1 MNQFIDVLLSFSGT
15 LITVLIIILS
25 LIVSKWIFKRIKQEK
40 EKSTLT
46 RQVIYVIIIL
56 FGALALTISLP
67 IERTLKGQII
77 GLIGIVLSAAFAF
90 SSTTLIGNA
99 LAGLMN
105 ANIKNFKLGD
115 FIRIENNFGRVTK
128 KGLFRTEI
136 QTEDR
141 NLTSLPNLY
150 IANNPLKIIRESG
163 TIISTTVSLGYDLN
177 RSKIE
182 TSLLEAAKNAGL
194 TEPFV
199 FITNLGDFSV
209 TYKINGMLTDITKYF
224 TVTSNLNAN
233 VMDHL
238 HKGGI
243 EIVSPKFMN
252 QRQVNDIQF
261 IPEITKVSKPTPDE
275 KLPEE
280 IVFDKAIKAD
290 KIDDK
295 IESLEKIDEE
305 IKQLK
310 SASKDAKDIALEY
323 IEKLDLKGFENY
335 YPNQLSGGMSQRVSI
350 GRAFAIG
357 PDILLMDEPFSALD
371 LGLKD
376 ALLGIVQEMLAHHQS
391 MTVLYVSHDPEEVS
405 RLAKR
410 FLLLIDGGVIQEF
423 SPGPDRSFKRMLRK
437 RFRNRNIEHRVTG

>member
-1 MNQFIDVLLSFSGT
+1 MSEITNTLFSFTGSVITLLM
-15 LITVLIIILS
+15 IILM
-25 LIVSKWIFKRIKQEK
+25 IIATKWIFKRIEQEK
-40 EKSTLT
+40 EKSTIT
-46 RQVIYVIIIL
+46 RQVIYLIIIL
-56 FGALALTISLP
+56 IGALALAISLP
-67 IERTLKGQII
+67 IEQALKAQII
-77 GLIGIVLSAAFAF
+77 GLIGIVISAAFAF

-141 NLTSLPNLY
+141 NLTSMPNLY

-182 TSLLEAAKNAGL
+182 AALLEAANNVGL

-199 FITNLGDFSV
+199 YVTKLGDFSV
-209 TYKINGMLTDITKYF
+209 TYKINGLLTDIDKYF
-224 TVTSNLNAN
+224 TVTSKLNAN

-238 HKGGI
+238 HKKGI
-243 EIVSPKFMN
+243 EIVSPNFMN
-252 QRQVNDIQF
+252 QRQVNDLKF
-261 IPEITKVSKPTPDE
+261 IPQITKESKPTRDE
-275 KLPEE
+275 KLPED

-310 SASKDAKDIALEY
+310 TA
-323 IEKLDLKGFENY
+323 
-335 YPNQLSGGMSQRVSI
+335 
-350 GRAFAIG
+350 
-357 PDILLMDEPFSALD
+357 
-371 LGLKD
+371 LKD
-376 ALLGIVQEMLAHHQS
+376 AEDKEEIKKQIKTLEELKEKINSTIVDDKKKL
-391 MTVLYVSHDPEEVS
+391 DEE
-405 RLAKR
+405 K
-410 FLLLIDGGVIQEF
+410 
-423 SPGPDRSFKRMLRK
+423 
-437 RFRNRNIEHRVTG
+437 

>member
-1 MNQFIDVLLSFSGT
+1 MNQLIDFLLSFSGAA
-15 LITVLIIILS
+15 ITVLVIIIS
-25 LIVSKWIFKRIKQEK
+25 LIISKWVFQRIEQEK
-40 EKSTLT
+40 GKSTIT
-46 RQVIYVIIIL
+46 RQVIYLIIL
-56 FGALALTISLP
+56 LLGALALTISLP
-67 IERTLKGQII
+67 IEQTLKGQII

-105 ANIKNFKLGD
+105 ANIKNFNLGD

-128 KGLFRTEI
+128 KGLFRAEI

-182 TSLLEAAKNAGL
+182 KLLLEAANNTGL

-209 TYKINGMLTDITKYF
+209 TYKINGLLTDIDKYF
-224 TVTSNLNAN
+224 TVTSKLNAN
-233 VMDHL
+233 VMDHF

-243 EIVSPKFMN
+243 EIVSPNFMN
-252 QRQVNDIQF
+252 QRQVSDIQF
-261 IPEITKVSKPTPDE
+261 IPKITKKSKPTQDE
-275 KLPEE
+275 KLPEQL
-280 IVFDKAIKAD
+280 VFDKAIKAD

-295 IESLEKIDEE
+295 VESLEKIDEE

-310 SASKDAKDIALEY
+310 SASKDSKDKEEINNRIKRLEEQK
-323 IEKLDLKGFENY
+323 EKLNTHIVEEKKKL
-335 YPNQLSGGMSQRVSI
+335 
-350 GRAFAIG
+350 
-357 PDILLMDEPFSALD
+357 DEE
-371 LGLKD
+371 K
-376 ALLGIVQEMLAHHQS
+376 
-391 MTVLYVSHDPEEVS
+391 
-405 RLAKR
+405 
-410 FLLLIDGGVIQEF
+410 
-423 SPGPDRSFKRMLRK
+423 
-437 RFRNRNIEHRVTG
+437 

>member
-1 MNQFIDVLLSFSGT
+1 MNQFIDVLFSFGGAV
-15 LITVLIIILS
+15 ITVFIIILS
-25 LIVSKWIFKRIKQEK
+25 LFVSRWIFKRIEQEK
-40 EKSTLT
+40 EKSTIT
-46 RQVIYVIIIL
+46 RQVIYLIIIIL
-56 FGALALTISLP
+56 GALALAISLP

-99 LAGLMN
+99 LAGIMN

-115 FIRIENNFGRVTK
+115 FIKIENNFGRVTK

-177 RSKIE
+177 RAKIE
-182 TSLLEAAKNAGL
+182 TLLIEAAKETGL

-199 FITNLGDFSV
+199 YITTLGDFSV
-209 TYKINGMLTDITKYF
+209 TYKINGLLTDIIKYF
-224 TVTSNLNAN
+224 TVTSNLNAK

-261 IPEITKVSKPTPDE
+261 IPEVTKESKLTKDE

-280 IVFDKAIKAD
+280 LVFDKAIKAD
-290 KIDDK
+290 KIDNK

-310 SASKDAKDIALEY
+310 SASKDAKDKEEINNRIKTLEDLKNK
-323 IEKLDLKGFENY
+323 INSTIVDDKKKLD
-335 YPNQLSGGMSQRVSI
+335 
-350 GRAFAIG
+350 
-357 PDILLMDEPFSALD
+357 
-371 LGLKD
+371 
-376 ALLGIVQEMLAHHQS
+376 
-391 MTVLYVSHDPEEVS
+391 EE
-405 RLAKR
+405 K
-410 FLLLIDGGVIQEF
+410 
-423 SPGPDRSFKRMLRK
+423 
-437 RFRNRNIEHRVTG
+437 

>member
-1 MNQFIDVLLSFSGT
+1 
-15 LITVLIIILS
+15 
-25 LIVSKWIFKRIKQEK
+25 
-40 EKSTLT
+40 
-46 RQVIYVIIIL
+46 
-56 FGALALTISLP
+56 
-67 IERTLKGQII
+67 
-77 GLIGIVLSAAFAF
+77 
-90 SSTTLIGNA
+90 
-99 LAGLMN
+99 MN

-182 TSLLEAAKNAGL
+182 TALLDAANDAGL

-199 FITNLGDFSV
+199 YITNLGDFSV
-209 TYKINGMLTDITKYF
+209 TYKINGLLTDITKYF
-224 TVTSNLNAN
+224 TVTSNLNAK

-261 IPEITKVSKPTPDE
+261 IPAITKEKKPSEDE

-280 IVFDKAIKAD
+280 LVFDMAIKAD
-290 KIDDK
+290 KIDNK

-310 SASKDAKDIALEY
+310 SASKDAKDKEEINKRIKTLEELKNKMNSN
-323 IEKLDLKGFENY
+323 IVDEKKKLD
-335 YPNQLSGGMSQRVSI
+335 
-350 GRAFAIG
+350 
-357 PDILLMDEPFSALD
+357 
-371 LGLKD
+371 
-376 ALLGIVQEMLAHHQS
+376 
-391 MTVLYVSHDPEEVS
+391 EE
-405 RLAKR
+405 K
-410 FLLLIDGGVIQEF
+410 
-423 SPGPDRSFKRMLRK
+423 
-437 RFRNRNIEHRVTG
+437 

>member
-1 MNQFIDVLLSFSGT
+1 MNQIIDFLLSFTGAA
-15 LITVLIIILS
+15 ITVLIIFVS
-25 LIVSKWIFKRIKQEK
+25 LIVTKWVFKRITQEK

-46 RQVIYVIIIL
+46 RQVIYLIIIL
-56 FGALALTISLP
+56 LGALALAISLP
-67 IERTLKGQII
+67 IEQTLKGQII

-182 TSLLEAAKNAGL
+182 TALLDAANDAGL

-199 FITNLGDFSV
+199 YITNLGDFSV
-209 TYKINGMLTDITKYF
+209 TYKINGLLTDITKYF
-224 TVTSNLNAN
+224 TVTSNLNAK

-261 IPEITKVSKPTPDE
+261 IPAITKEKKPSEDE

-280 IVFDKAIKAD
+280 LVFDMAIKAD
-290 KIDDK
+290 KIDNK

-310 SASKDAKDIALEY
+310 SASKDAKDKEEINKRIKTLEELKNKMNSN
-323 IEKLDLKGFENY
+323 IVDEKKKLD
-335 YPNQLSGGMSQRVSI
+335 
-350 GRAFAIG
+350 
-357 PDILLMDEPFSALD
+357 
-371 LGLKD
+371 
-376 ALLGIVQEMLAHHQS
+376 
-391 MTVLYVSHDPEEVS
+391 EE
-405 RLAKR
+405 K
-410 FLLLIDGGVIQEF
+410 
-423 SPGPDRSFKRMLRK
+423 
-437 RFRNRNIEHRVTG
+437 

>member
-1 MNQFIDVLLSFSGT
+1 MNQIIDFLFSFTGAA
-15 LITVLIIILS
+15 ITVLIIIVS
-25 LIVSKWIFKRIKQEK
+25 LIVTKLIFKRIEQEK
-40 EKSTLT
+40 EKSTIT
-46 RQVIYVIIIL
+46 RQVIYLIIIL
-56 FGALALTISLP
+56 IGALALAISLP
-67 IERTLKGQII
+67 IEQTLKAQII

-182 TSLLEAAKNAGL
+182 AALLEAANKVGL

-209 TYKINGMLTDITKYF
+209 TYKINGLLTDIDKYF
-224 TVTSNLNAN
+224 TVTSKLNAN

-243 EIVSPKFMN
+243 EIVSPNFMN

-261 IPEITKVSKPTPDE
+261 IPEITKESKSARDE
-275 KLPEE
+275 KSPEDL
-280 IVFDKAIKAD
+280 IFDKAIKAD

-305 IKQLK
+305 LKQLK
-310 SASKDAKDIALEY
+310 LKLKDAKDTEVINKQIKTLEEKQEK
-323 IEKLDLKGFENY
+323 INANIDDEKKKLD
-335 YPNQLSGGMSQRVSI
+335 
-350 GRAFAIG
+350 
-357 PDILLMDEPFSALD
+357 
-371 LGLKD
+371 
-376 ALLGIVQEMLAHHQS
+376 
-391 MTVLYVSHDPEEVS
+391 EE
-405 RLAKR
+405 K
-410 FLLLIDGGVIQEF
+410 
-423 SPGPDRSFKRMLRK
+423 
-437 RFRNRNIEHRVTG
+437 

>member
-1 MNQFIDVLLSFSGT
+1 MNQFIDVLLSFSGAV
-15 LITVLIIILS
+15 ITVFIIILS
-25 LIVSKWIFKRIKQEK
+25 FIVSKWIFKRIEQEK
-40 EKSTLT
+40 EKSTIT
-46 RQVIYVIIIL
+46 RQVIYLIIIL
-56 FGALALTISLP
+56 LGALALAISLP
-67 IERTLKGQII
+67 IEQTLKAQVI
-77 GLIGIVLSAAFAF
+77 GLIGIVISAAFAF

-182 TSLLEAAKNAGL
+182 NALLEAAKNAGL

-209 TYKINGMLTDITKYF
+209 TYKINGMLTDISKYF
-224 TVTSNLNAN
+224 TVTSKLNAN

-238 HKGGI
+238 HNGGI

-252 QRQVNDIQF
+252 QRQVNDMQF
-261 IPEITKVSKPTPDE
+261 IPEITKESKSARAE
-275 KLPEE
+275 KSPED

-310 SASKDAKDIALEY
+310 SASKDAKDKEEINKRIKTLEELKDK
-323 IEKLDLKGFENY
+323 INSTIVDEKKKLD
-335 YPNQLSGGMSQRVSI
+335 
-350 GRAFAIG
+350 
-357 PDILLMDEPFSALD
+357 
-371 LGLKD
+371 
-376 ALLGIVQEMLAHHQS
+376 
-391 MTVLYVSHDPEEVS
+391 EE
-405 RLAKR
+405 K
-410 FLLLIDGGVIQEF
+410 
-423 SPGPDRSFKRMLRK
+423 
-437 RFRNRNIEHRVTG
+437 

>member
-1 MNQFIDVLLSFSGT
+1 MNEIINTLFSFSGAAIT
-15 LITVLIIILS
+15 LLMIVLMFIAT
-25 LIVSKWIFKRIKQEK
+25 KWIFKRIEQKK

-56 FGALALTISLP
+56 LGALAVTISLP
-67 IERTLKGQII
+67 MDQTLKGQII

-163 TIISTTVSLGYDLN
+163 TIISTTVSLGYDLT

-182 TSLLEAAKNAGL
+182 AALLEAANKVGL

-199 FITNLGDFSV
+199 YITNLGDFSV
-209 TYKINGMLTDITKYF
+209 TYKINGLLTEIDKYF
-224 TVTSNLNAN
+224 TVTSKLNAN

-238 HKGGI
+238 HQAGI
-243 EIVSPKFMN
+243 EIISPNFMN
-252 QRQVNDIQF
+252 QRQVNEIQF
-261 IPEITKVSKPTPDE
+261 IPITTKESKSEKEE

-280 IVFDKAIKAD
+280 LVFDKAIKAD

-295 IESLEKIDEE
+295 IESLKKIDEE

-310 SASKDAKDIALEY
+310 LASKDAGDKEQINNRIKTLEEVK
-323 IEKLDLKGFENY
+323 EKLNSHIVVEKKKL
-335 YPNQLSGGMSQRVSI
+335 
-350 GRAFAIG
+350 
-357 PDILLMDEPFSALD
+357 DEE
-371 LGLKD
+371 K
-376 ALLGIVQEMLAHHQS
+376 
-391 MTVLYVSHDPEEVS
+391 
-405 RLAKR
+405 
-410 FLLLIDGGVIQEF
+410 
-423 SPGPDRSFKRMLRK
+423 
-437 RFRNRNIEHRVTG
+437 

>member
-1 MNQFIDVLLSFSGT
+1 MNQFIDFLLSFTGAA
-15 LITVLIIILS
+15 ITVLIIIMA
-25 LIVSKWIFKRIKQEK
+25 LIVTKWIFKRIEQEK
-40 EKSTLT
+40 EKSTIT
-46 RQVIYVIIIL
+46 RQVIYLIIIL
-56 FGALALTISLP
+56 LGALALTISLP
-67 IERTLKGQII
+67 VDQTLKGQII

-105 ANIKNFKLGD
+105 ANIKNFNLGD
-115 FIRIENNFGRVTK
+115 FIRIETNFGRVTK

-177 RSKIE
+177 QSKIE
-182 TSLLEAAKNAGL
+182 NALLEAANNAGL

-209 TYKINGMLTDITKYF
+209 TYKINGMLTDISKYF
-224 TVTSNLNAN
+224 TVTSKLNAN

-238 HKGGI
+238 HKEGI
-243 EIVSPKFMN
+243 EIVSPNFMN

-261 IPEITKVSKPTPDE
+261 IPKITKESKPAADE

-290 KIDDK
+290 KIDEK

-310 SASKDAKDIALEY
+310 LASKDEKDKEEISRRIKTLEE
-323 IEKLDLKGFENY
+323 IKEKLN
-335 YPNQLSGGMSQRVSI
+335 SHIV
-350 GRAFAIG
+350 
-357 PDILLMDEPFSALD
+357 DEKKKLD
-371 LGLKD
+371 
-376 ALLGIVQEMLAHHQS
+376 
-391 MTVLYVSHDPEEVS
+391 EE
-405 RLAKR
+405 K
-410 FLLLIDGGVIQEF
+410 
-423 SPGPDRSFKRMLRK
+423 
-437 RFRNRNIEHRVTG
+437 

>member
-1 MNQFIDVLLSFSGT
+1 MNQLIDFLLSFSGAA
-15 LITVLIIILS
+15 ITVLVIIIS
-25 LIVSKWIFKRIKQEK
+25 LIISKWVFQRIEQEK
-40 EKSTLT
+40 GKSTIT
-46 RQVIYVIIIL
+46 RQVIYLIIIL
-56 FGALALTISLP
+56 LGALALTISLP
-67 IERTLKGQII
+67 IEQTLKGQII

-105 ANIKNFKLGD
+105 ANIKNFNLGD

-128 KGLFRTEI
+128 KGLFRAEI

-182 TSLLEAAKNAGL
+182 KLLLEAANNTGL

-199 FITNLGDFSV
+199 YITNLGDFSV
-209 TYKINGMLTDITKYF
+209 TYKINGLLTDIDKYF
-224 TVTSNLNAN
+224 TVTSKLNAN

-243 EIVSPKFMN
+243 EIVSPNFMN
-252 QRQVNDIQF
+252 QRQVSDIQF
-261 IPEITKVSKPTPDE
+261 IPKITKKSKPTQDE
-275 KLPEE
+275 KLPEQL
-280 IVFDKAIKAD
+280 VFDKAIKAD

-295 IESLEKIDEE
+295 VESLEKIDEE

-310 SASKDAKDIALEY
+310 SASKDSKDKEEINNRIKRLEEQK
-323 IEKLDLKGFENY
+323 EKLNTHIVEEKKKL
-335 YPNQLSGGMSQRVSI
+335 
-350 GRAFAIG
+350 
-357 PDILLMDEPFSALD
+357 DEE
-371 LGLKD
+371 K
-376 ALLGIVQEMLAHHQS
+376 
-391 MTVLYVSHDPEEVS
+391 
-405 RLAKR
+405 
-410 FLLLIDGGVIQEF
+410 
-423 SPGPDRSFKRMLRK
+423 
-437 RFRNRNIEHRVTG
+437 

>member
-1 MNQFIDVLLSFSGT
+1 M
-15 LITVLIIILS
+15 IIAA
-25 LIVSKWIFKRIKQEK
+25 KWIFKRIEQEK
-40 EKSTLT
+40 EKSTIS
-46 RQVIYVIIIL
+46 RQLIYLIIIL
-56 FGALALTISLP
+56 LGALALAISLP
-67 IERTLKGQII
+67 IEQTLKGQII

-105 ANIKNFKLGD
+105 ANIKNFSLGD

-177 RSKIE
+177 RLKIE

-199 FITNLGDFSV
+199 YVTNLGDASV
-209 TYKINGMLTDITKYF
+209 TYKINGLLTDISKYF
-224 TVTSNLNAN
+224 TVTSKLNAN

-243 EIVSPKFMN
+243 EIVSPSFMN
-252 QRQVNDIQF
+252 QRQVNDFKF
-261 IPEITKVSKPTPDE
+261 IPKITKESKPELDE
-275 KLPEE
+275 KLPED

-295 IESLEKIDEE
+295 IESLEKIDEK

-310 SASKDAKDIALEY
+310 LASKDEKNKEEINSRIKTLEEQK
-323 IEKLDLKGFENY
+323 EKLN
-335 YPNQLSGGMSQRVSI
+335 SHIV
-350 GRAFAIG
+350 
-357 PDILLMDEPFSALD
+357 DEKKKLD
-371 LGLKD
+371 
-376 ALLGIVQEMLAHHQS
+376 
-391 MTVLYVSHDPEEVS
+391 EE
-405 RLAKR
+405 
-410 FLLLIDGGVIQEF
+410 E
-423 SPGPDRSFKRMLRK
+423 
-437 RFRNRNIEHRVTG
+437 

>member
-1 MNQFIDVLLSFSGT
+1 MEVIINT
-15 LITVLIIILS
+15 LISLWGTGVVILFIVLAL
-25 LIVSKWIFKRIKQEK
+25 LFVKFIFDKINQEK
-40 EKSTLT
+40 EKSTIA
-46 RQVIYVIIIL
+46 RQVTRVIIVMI
-56 FGALALTISLP
+56 GSLAIAIVLP
-67 IERTLKGQII
+67 IEQSLKGQII

-182 TSLLEAAKNAGL
+182 TALLEAAKNAGL
-194 TEPFV
+194 TEPFIY
-199 FITNLGDFSV
+199 ITNLGDASV
-209 TYKINGMLTDITKYF
+209 TYKINGLLTDIDKYF
-224 TVTSNLNAN
+224 TVTSKLNAN

-243 EIVSPKFMN
+243 EIVSPNFMN

-261 IPEITKVSKPTPDE
+261 IPKITKESKPELDE
-275 KLPEE
+275 KLPEDL
-280 IVFDKAIKAD
+280 VFDKAIKAD

-310 SASKDAKDIALEY
+310 SA
-323 IEKLDLKGFENY
+323 
-335 YPNQLSGGMSQRVSI
+335 
-350 GRAFAIG
+350 
-357 PDILLMDEPFSALD
+357 
-371 LGLKD
+371 LKD
-376 ALLGIVQEMLAHHQS
+376 ANDKDEINSRIKTLEEQKEKLNSHIVDEKKKL
-391 MTVLYVSHDPEEVS
+391 DEE
-405 RLAKR
+405 
-410 FLLLIDGGVIQEF
+410 
-423 SPGPDRSFKRMLRK
+423 
-437 RFRNRNIEHRVTG
+437 N

>member
-1 MNQFIDVLLSFSGT
+1 MNQFIDVLFSFSGT
-15 LITVLIIILS
+15 VTAVIIIIIA
-25 LIVSKWIFKRIKQEK
+25 LIATKWIFKKIDQDK
-40 EKSTLT
+40 EKSTIT
-46 RQVIYVIIIL
+46 RQVIYAIIIL
-56 FGALALTISLP
+56 LGALALTISLP
-67 IERTLKGQII
+67 IEETLKGQII

-163 TIISTTVSLGYDLN
+163 TIISTTASLGYDLN

-182 TSLLEAAKNAGL
+182 AALLEAASNAGL

-199 FITNLGDFSV
+199 YITNLGDFSV
-209 TYKINGMLTDITKYF
+209 TYKINGLLTEIEKYF
-224 TVTSNLNAN
+224 TVTSKLNAN

-238 HKGGI
+238 HEGGI
-243 EIVSPKFMN
+243 EIVSPIFQN

-261 IPEITKVSKPTPDE
+261 IPKITKESKPAVDE
-275 KLPEE
+275 KTPEE

-295 IESLEKIDEE
+295 IESLKKIDEE

-310 SASKDAKDIALEY
+310 AA
-323 IEKLDLKGFENY
+323 
-335 YPNQLSGGMSQRVSI
+335 
-350 GRAFAIG
+350 
-357 PDILLMDEPFSALD
+357 
-371 LGLKD
+371 LKD
-376 ALLGIVQEMLAHHQS
+376 AGDKEEIKKRIKTLEEQKENIDSTIVDDKKKL
-391 MTVLYVSHDPEEVS
+391 DEE
-405 RLAKR
+405 K
-410 FLLLIDGGVIQEF
+410 
-423 SPGPDRSFKRMLRK
+423 
-437 RFRNRNIEHRVTG
+437 

>member
-1 MNQFIDVLLSFSGT
+1 MSEIIDILLSFSGT
-15 LITVLIIILS
+15 VIVVFVIIIS
-25 LIVSKWIFKRIKQEK
+25 LIVTKWIFKRIEQEK
-40 EKSTLT
+40 EKSTIT
-46 RQVIYVIIIL
+46 RQIIYAIIIL
-56 FGALALTISLP
+56 LGALALTISLP
-67 IERTLKGQII
+67 IEQTLKGQII

-105 ANIKNFKLGD
+105 AKIKNFNLGD

-150 IANNPLKIIRESG
+150 IANNPLKILRESG
-163 TIISTTVSLGYDLN
+163 TIISTTVSLGYNLN
-177 RSKIE
+177 RSKVE
-182 TSLLEAAKNAGL
+182 AALLEAAKNAGL

-199 FITNLGDFSV
+199 YITNLGDFSV
-209 TYKINGMLTDITKYF
+209 TYKINGLLTEIEKYL
-224 TVTSNLNAN
+224 TVTSKLNTN

-238 HKGGI
+238 HKAGV

-261 IPEITKVSKPTPDE
+261 IPKITKEKKPPPDE
-275 KLPEE
+275 KAPEE
-280 IVFDKAIKAD
+280 LVFDKAIKAD

-310 SASKDAKDIALEY
+310 SISKDANDKGEIDKQIKTLEELK
-323 IEKLDLKGFENY
+323 EKLNSTIVDDKKKL
-335 YPNQLSGGMSQRVSI
+335 
-350 GRAFAIG
+350 
-357 PDILLMDEPFSALD
+357 DEE
-371 LGLKD
+371 K
-376 ALLGIVQEMLAHHQS
+376 
-391 MTVLYVSHDPEEVS
+391 
-405 RLAKR
+405 
-410 FLLLIDGGVIQEF
+410 
-423 SPGPDRSFKRMLRK
+423 
-437 RFRNRNIEHRVTG
+437 